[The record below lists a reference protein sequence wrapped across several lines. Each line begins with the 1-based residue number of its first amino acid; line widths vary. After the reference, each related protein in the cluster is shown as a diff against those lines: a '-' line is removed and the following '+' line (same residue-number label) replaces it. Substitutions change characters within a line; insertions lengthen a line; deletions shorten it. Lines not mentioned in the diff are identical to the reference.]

1 MLVQEKKRAAI
12 IAARPNIILDLLKI
26 GNVAQF
32 QYLGA
37 LVAGS
42 GNDSK
47 EITARI
53 HKAQGIFNA
62 HAGIWSDKD
71 LDMDIKIRLFKVR
84 VLMALLYGS
93 ESWKMT
99 PPLLRN
105 LRGFSGRCHI
115 KMANTSFSKNR
126 RARNN
131 TMGEKMK
138 SAIKSIDI
146 TRMLEKRRWSWLGHV
161 LRMNPDRN
169 PRRALALEFGTLSS
183 ITEHLPAH
191 IRDIE
196 SATLLAA
203 DRENWSDMFKENR
216 YRSFEDIYHALPN
229 T

>member
-1 MLVQEKKRAAI
+1 MHADLASEVDSASMGKK
-12 IAARPNIILDLLKI
+12 K
-26 GNVAQF
+26 
-32 QYLGA
+32 
-37 LVAGS
+37 
-42 GNDSK
+42 
-47 EITARI
+47 
-53 HKAQGIFNA
+53 
-62 HAGIWSDKD
+62 
-71 LDMDIKIRLFKVR
+71 
-84 VLMALLYGS
+84 
-93 ESWKMT
+93 
-99 PPLLRN
+99 
-105 LRGFSGRCHI
+105 
-115 KMANTSFSKNR
+115 
-126 RARNN
+126 
-131 TMGEKMK
+131 K

-196 SATLLAA
+196 TATLLAA